1 LKNFV
6 EEIKDK
12 KLRKAVELML
22 KDWEYKLKFI
32 PGSMTG
38 VHHAKDERIK
48 GGLSRHI
55 EKVCWFITKSA
66 EAFKLSDEDKDIL
79 LVCAYFHDISKVRDT
94 RVLEKLIY
102 WGKKILR
109 KVEVAREVKDG
120 DKHPFESANMARNYL
135 AKAEV
140 DTCTVGIIVNII
152 ICHMNH
158 WYPRYPLPKTER
170 EKMFALADYIV
181 SREEF
186 DVKEKSCLK
195 ERLRKSFCKAKGY
208 P

>member
-1 LKNFV
+1 VDL
-6 EEIKDK
+6 IKDP
-12 KLRKAVELML
+12 KLRKTVELML
-22 KDWEYKLKFI
+22 YDWGYKLKFI

-38 VHHAKDERIK
+38 VHHAKDERK
-48 GGLSRHI
+48 MGGLSRHI
-55 EKVCWFITKSA
+55 EKVCWFVTKSS

-94 RVLEKLIY
+94 KVLEKLTY

-109 KVEVAREVKDG
+109 KVEVVREVNDGDRHPFLSSSMARE
-120 DKHPFESANMARNYL
+120 YL
-135 AKAEV
+135 TKAEV
-140 DTCTVGIIVNII
+140 DASTIGIITNII

-158 WYPRYPLPKTER
+158 WYHPRYPLPETQRER
-170 EKMFALADYIV
+170 MFALADYIV

-186 DVKEKSCLK
+186 SVKNKLGLK
-195 ERLRKSFCKAKGY
+195 ERLKRRCCKTKGY

>member
-1 LKNFV
+1 M
-6 EEIKDK
+6 IKDE
-12 KLRKAVELML
+12 KLRKTVELML
-22 KDWEYKLKFI
+22 YDWGYKLKFI

-55 EKVCWFITKSA
+55 EKIGWFVTKSS
-66 EAFKLSDEDKDIL
+66 EAFKLSDEDRDIL

-94 RVLEKLIY
+94 RVLEKLTY

-109 KVEVAREVKDG
+109 KVEIAREVKDG
-120 DKHPFESANMARNYL
+120 DRHPFESANMAREYL
-135 AKAEV
+135 VKAEV
-140 DTCTVGIIVNII
+140 DVCTIGIITNII
-152 ICHMNH
+152 VCHMNH
-158 WYPRYPLPKTER
+158 WYPRYPLPETER

-186 DVKEKSCLK
+186 NVKNKLSLK
-195 ERLRKSFCKAKGY
+195 ERLKRKCCKTKGY

>member
-1 LKNFV
+1 MKNFV

-22 KDWEYKLKFI
+22 NDWGYKLKFI

-38 VHHAKDERIK
+38 VHHAKDERTR

-55 EKVCWFITKSA
+55 EKVCWFVTKNA
-66 EAFKLSDEDKDIL
+66 EAFKLSDEEKDIL
-79 LVCAYFHDISKVRDT
+79 LVCAYFHDISKVKNT
-94 RVLEKLIY
+94 RVLEKIIY
-102 WGKKILR
+102 FGKKILR
-109 KVEVAREVKDG
+109 KVEVTREINDG
-120 DKHPFESANMARNYL
+120 DRHPFESANMARDYL

-140 DTCTVGIIVNII
+140 ESCTIGTIVNII

-158 WYPRYPLPKTER
+158 WYSRYPLPKTER
-170 EKMFALADYIV
+170 EKMFALADYIT

-186 DVKEKSCLK
+186 DLKEKLGLK
-195 ERLRKSFCKAKGY
+195 ERLKKRYCKAKGY

>member
-1 LKNFV
+1 MIKN
-6 EEIKDK
+6 E
-12 KLRKAVELML
+12 KLRKTVELML
-22 KDWEYKLKFI
+22 YDWGYKLKFI

-55 EKVCWFITKSA
+55 EKVCWFVTKSS

-79 LVCAYFHDISKVRDT
+79 IVCAYFHDISKVRDT
-94 RVLEKLIY
+94 RVLEKLTY

-109 KVEVAREVKDG
+109 KVEISREVKDG
-120 DKHPFESANMARNYL
+120 DRHPFESANMAREYL
-135 AKAEV
+135 VKAEV
-140 DTCTVGIIVNII
+140 DVCTIGIITNII
-152 ICHMNH
+152 VCHMNH

-186 DVKEKSCLK
+186 NIKNKLSLK
-195 ERLRKSFCKAKGY
+195 ERLKRKCCKTKGY